1 MGGIKPPCQAD
12 RFHLRSGPASIG
24 DSEVPAS
31 LIIFIR
37 IGSGVGLFD
46 ESQLRHVSEG
56 TVEVSR
62 KDLLPTPGSPLQL
75 LYDAPTM
82 TVSLGK
88 DDENVEEDGFEGFA
102 EVGSNRCWAST
113 FRRLIRHVIARRNKC
128 KLILIILTLAEPQRL
143 RWTSSLLPFEKK
155 CPNPVYPRGPP

>member
-1 MGGIKPPCQAD
+1 MSGIKPPRQAD

-31 LIIFIR
+31 LIILIR

-62 KDLLPTPGSPLQL
+62 KDLFPTPGSPLQL
-75 LYDAPTM
+75 PHDAPTV

-88 DDENVEEDGFEGFA
+88 DDEDVEEDGFEGFV
-102 EVGSNRCWAST
+102 EGGSSRCWAST
-113 FRRLIRHVIARRNKC
+113 FHRLFRHVSARRNEC
-128 KLILIILTLAEPQRL
+128 KLILIILTLAEP
-143 RWTSSLLPFEKK
+143 
-155 CPNPVYPRGPP
+155 